1 MTKIKPSEGN
11 KTFCMAPWTHTYLSP
26 QSERRLCCASTE
38 PAQNFK
44 QYIDTDSGTNE
55 YNPITLKEWWNSDH
69 LKSVR
74 KRMLQGEELP
84 ECQVC
89 NKKLLH
95 TTVYRDHFNMLFKD
109 LIDQAYQRTN
119 EDGFTDM
126 NCVSFDYR
134 FSNLCNF
141 MCRMCGSTLSSSWET
156 EERKHLNRFEEERIW
171 ATKDN
176 KNKMNEFVINIAEPE
191 FEEAIN
197 DKRIR
202 EIYWV
207 GGEPLMYPQHWKF
220 MKMIVDKKLSSQVY
234 ARYNTNLSRI
244 VFNNLNLFD
253 DILKDF
259 SAWEVCAS
267 IDGTENIG
275 EYVRSGLKYNEFIKN
290 FEHGL
295 KFSNGRNKRL
305 NLDFTITTPGL
316 FEIENMFNLS
326 LKYDVPIITKTTFA
340 FSSNVFMSPLV
351 LPRKILSRI
360 ISNVLKKIKP
370 KATHKQK
377 GMIDILEGY
386 HERQTFEESY
396 DDWYAGRSKGKSYLL
411 ELEARRNQSI
421 TMDEIMKKDSEL
433 YEWWQS
439 IEI

>member
-1 MTKIKPSEGN
+1 MKRKPIESNEI
-11 KTFCMAPWTHTYLSP
+11 FCMAPWTHTYLSP

-44 QYIDTDSGTNE
+44 PYIDTDSGTNE
-55 YNPITLKEWWNSDH
+55 YNPISLKEWWNSEH

-95 TTVYRDHFNMLFKD
+95 TTVYRDHFNTLFKD

-119 EDGFTDM
+119 NDGSTDM

-156 EERKHLNRFEEERIW
+156 EERKNLKRFEEERIW

-176 KNKMNEFVINIAEPE
+176 KHKMNEFVINIAEPE

-197 DKRIR
+197 DRRIR

-207 GGEPLMYPQHWKF
+207 GGEPLMYPQHWKY
-220 MKMIVDKKLSSQVY
+220 MKMIVDKKLSSEVY

-267 IDGTENIG
+267 IDGTEQIG
-275 EYVRSGLKYNEFIKN
+275 EYVRTGLEYDKFIEN

-295 KFSNGRNKRL
+295 KFANGRNKRL

-340 FSSNVFMSPLV
+340 FSSNIFMSPLM
-351 LPRKILSRI
+351 LPRNILSRI
-360 ISNVLKKIKP
+360 ISDVLEKIKP
-370 KATHKQK
+370 KATYKQK

-386 HERQTFEESY
+386 NERLTFEETY
-396 DDWYAGRSKGKSYLL
+396 DDWQVGRRKGKQFML
-411 ELEARRNQSI
+411 ELESRRKSVI
-421 TMDEIMKKDSEL
+421 TMEEIMKKDKEL
-433 YEWWQS
+433 YEWWQL

>member
-1 MTKIKPSEGN
+1 MTNLKPSEGN

-44 QYIDTDSGTNE
+44 QYIDTNGGTNT
-55 YNPITLKEWWNSDH
+55 YNPMSLDEWWNSDH

-109 LIDQAYQRTN
+109 IIDQAYQNTK
-119 EDGFTDM
+119 EDGSTDM
-126 NCVSFDYR
+126 KCVSFDYR

-141 MCRMCGSTLSSSWET
+141 MCRMCGSNLSSSWEA
-156 EERKHLNRFEEERIW
+156 EEKKHIEGFENERLW
-171 ATKDN
+171 ATKEN
-176 KNKMNEFVINIAEPE
+176 KKKMDEFVINIAEPE
-191 FEEAIN
+191 FEEAIT
-197 DKRIR
+197 DRRLR

-207 GGEPLMYPQHWKF
+207 GGEPLMYPQHWKY
-220 MKMIVDKKLSSQVY
+220 MKMLTDNNLGNQVY

-244 VFNNLNLFD
+244 VFNKINLFD
-253 DILKDF
+253 DILKNF

-267 IDGTENIG
+267 IDGTNEIG
-275 EYVRSGLKYNEFIKN
+275 EYVRTGLDYNKFIEN

-295 KFSNGRNKRL
+295 KFANGRNKRL

-316 FEIENMFNLS
+316 FEIEKMFELS
-326 LKYDVPIITKTTFA
+326 LKYDVNIITKTTFA
-340 FSSNVFMSPLV
+340 FTSTVFMSPLV
-351 LPRKILSRI
+351 LPRKILTRI
-360 ISNVLKKIKP
+360 IDDVLKKIKP
-370 KATHKQK
+370 RATIKQK

-386 HERQTFEESY
+386 SQRQTFEENY
-396 DDWYAGRSKGKSYLL
+396 DDWFTGRSKGKGFLL
-411 ELEARRNQSI
+411 EMEARRKNPI
-421 TMDEIMKKDSEL
+421 TMEEIMKKDDEL
-433 YEWWQS
+433 YDWWRS
-439 IEI
+439 IEV